1 MPWARELKK
10 LRSLFFVRF
19 KMTGEPLD
27 IVHGKKKQKKTK
39 KKKERKKKKEKKKE
53 KKRKKKGKKKG
64 KKKRKRRN
72 VSGVRPVNFYWL

>member
-27 IVHGKKKQKKTK
+27 IVHGKKNKQKKK
-39 KKKERKKKKEKKKE
+39 KKRKKKEKKKE
-53 KKRKKKGKKKG
+53 KKRKKKKERKKG
-64 KKKRKRRN
+64 KEGMCRVFGQWTSTDCKK
-72 VSGVRPVNFYWL
+72 

>member
-27 IVHGKKKQKKTK
+27 IVHGKKKQKQKKK
-39 KKKERKKKKEKKKE
+39 KKKEKRKKKGKKKE
-53 KKRKKKGKKKG
+53 KKRKKKRK

>member
-27 IVHGKKKQKKTK
+27 IVHGKKKK
-39 KKKERKKKKEKKKE
+39 KKKKKRKKKE
-53 KKRKKKGKKKG
+53 KKRKTKGKKKGKKKG
-64 KKKRKRRN
+64 KEGMCRVFGQWTSTDCKK
-72 VSGVRPVNFYWL
+72 

>member
-27 IVHGKKKQKKTK
+27 IVHGKKKKQKKK
-39 KKKERKKKKEKKKE
+39 
-53 KKRKKKGKKKG
+53 KKRKKKGKKKR
-64 KKKRKRRN
+64 KKKEKKECFGCSASELLLIVKSSRQ
-72 VSGVRPVNFYWL
+72 VLQDFDS

>member
-27 IVHGKKKQKKTK
+27 IVHGKKKNK
-39 KKKERKKKKEKKKE
+39 KKKKRKKKE
-53 KKRKKKGKKKG
+53 KKRKTKGKKKGKKKG
-64 KKKRKRRN
+64 KEGMCRVFGQWTSTDCKK
-72 VSGVRPVNFYWL
+72 